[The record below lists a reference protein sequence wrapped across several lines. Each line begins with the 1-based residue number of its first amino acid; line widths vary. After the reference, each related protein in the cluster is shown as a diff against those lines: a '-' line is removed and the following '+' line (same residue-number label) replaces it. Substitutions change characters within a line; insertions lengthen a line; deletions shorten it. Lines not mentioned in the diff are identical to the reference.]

1 MSLENTTHKQ
11 ALSLSELDE
20 VGGGWIGVAAAVVGG
35 TALLGGAAVAGAT
48 VAGWIKWENIVDT
61 SEVQSDLNALGAAA
75 SLAVSV
81 FGRRGRRRRR

>member
-35 TALLGGAAVAGAT
+35 TALLGGATA
-48 VAGWIKWENIVDT
+48 AGWIKW
-61 SEVQSDLNALGAAA
+61 SEVQNDLNAFGTAA
-75 SLAVSV
+75 SLVV
-81 FGRRGRRRRR
+81 GVIGRRGRGRRRRR